1 MMKINDKQTPNTVF
15 VPLLIALALVVGI
28 FIGSRFASKKTIDL
42 DRKINNILGIVADEY
57 VENVDMDSLVELT
70 IFITYTS
77 WHSSTPTLPTFLL
90 KIMKRQMK
98 S

>member
-42 DRKINNILGIVADEY
+42 DRKINNILGIVADA
-57 VENVDMDSLVELT
+57 VRSLTRVSGS
-70 IFITYTS
+70 I
-77 WHSSTPTLPTFLL
+77 PVVCRTLAARAGP
-90 KIMKRQMK
+90 MP
-98 S
+98 

>member
-42 DRKINNILGIVADEY
+42 DRTINNILGIVADEY

-70 IFITYTS
+70 IHDILALLDP
-77 WHSSTPTLPTFLL
+77 HSSY
-90 KIMKRQMK
+90 I
-98 S
+98 SAIA

>member
-57 VENVDMDSLVELT
+57 VENVDMDSLVNSLFPT
-70 IFITYTS
+70 F
-77 WHSSTPTLPTFLL
+77 WHSLIPTLPIFPQ

-98 S
+98 N